1 MDSDTS
7 DTKRPSTLTLLGRS
21 ETTLPASP
29 MRETLEVFPNRNAHR
44 DYWIELDCPEFSSLC
59 PVTGQPDTAH
69 VVLRYVPDKLCVETK
84 SLKYYL
90 ASYRNEPRFNEDII
104 NGIADDLIAVC
115 APRRL
120 SITGSFSAR
129 GGSSLTVQIDHP
141 QDEAS

>member
-1 MDSDTS
+1 MKSDADSKS
-7 DTKRPSTLTLLGRS
+7 KELTLLGRS
-21 ETTLPASP
+21 EISLPASP
-29 MRETLEVFPNRNAHR
+29 SRETLEVFPNRNRSR

-69 VVLRYVPDKLCVETK
+69 VVIRYVPDDRCVETK

-115 APRRL
+115 APRQL
-120 SITGSFSAR
+120 SITGAFSAR
-129 GGSSLTVQIDHP
+129 GGISLTVTIDHP
-141 QDEAS
+141 QEEA